1 MKKVLFIDRDGTLA
15 LEPQDYQLDALDKL
29 EFYPEVFKYLG
40 KIAQEMDYELVMV
53 TNQDGLGTSSFPEET
68 FWPTQNFLIKTFKNE
83 GITFSEVCID
93 NSFPDDMTDTRKPRT
108 GMLTPYLDRSKYNMD
123 ESYVI
128 GDRMTDME
136 LAKNMGAKGIFIAN
150 DETLGVDE
158 VKAGDAKRFH
168 SS

>member
-68 FWPTQNFLIKTFKNE
+68 FWPTQNFLIKTF
-83 GITFSEVCID
+83 
-93 NSFPDDMTDTRKPRT
+93 
-108 GMLTPYLDRSKYNMD
+108 LTQF
-123 ESYVI
+123 
-128 GDRMTDME
+128 
-136 LAKNMGAKGIFIAN
+136 FI
-150 DETLGVDE
+150 
-158 VKAGDAKRFH
+158 
-168 SS
+168 